1 MTSLASKQNPIITE
15 LALFDV
21 VPLVKGVAADVG
33 HVDSPAVTKGYTK
46 EDDGLKHALTGSEIV
61 IIPAGVP
68 RKVSCQINQIY
79 FHQHFS
85 TPRGSRRV
93 VGYG

>member
-68 RKVSCQINQIY
+68 RKVSCRINQFTFINI
-79 FHQHFS
+79 FLRHA
-85 TPRGSRRV
+85 GA
-93 VGYG
+93 GE